1 MADPQALLWQFLN
14 GEPQGLHFVREY
26 QADGFVL
33 HFYCEAAHLGVEIDD
48 NPFKPDGGGVRERW
62 QEQHRVDIMQV
73 PPAHILRNASEVAE
87 AIVDIATRRRARFAG

>member
-1 MADPQALLWQFLN
+1 MAKRIPPDAFEQYHALGPSRAYATLAERYGVSKQAVAKL
-14 GEPQGLHFVREY
+14 
-26 QADGFVL
+26 A
-33 HFYCEAAHLGVEIDD
+33 
-48 NPFKPDGGGVRERW
+48 VRERW